1 MGDNP
6 NPNPSLTIPRDII
19 EPIIQSHVA
28 AAITEALGLKKQLL
42 SEIATRIINECVDS
56 NGKPSSYSY
65 DKGRRWIDWAT
76 QDAFRKAMQSAIEE
90 QVELHKET
98 LKKALVAE
106 LKKVNSPLVKAMVEG
121 MVTGALTTNLCYN
134 LTISEKKD

>member
-1 MGDNP
+1 MAES
-6 NPNPSLTIPRDII
+6 PNPSLTIPKDLID
-19 EPIIQSHVA
+19 PIIQSHVA

-42 SEIATRIINECVDS
+42 AEIAHRIINECVDS
-56 NGKPSSYSY
+56 NGKPSTYSY

-76 QDAFRKAMQSAIEE
+76 QDAFRKALQAAIEE

-98 LKKALVAE
+98 LKKALAAE

-121 MVTGALTTNLCYN
+121 MVKGALTHNLRYH
-134 LTISEKKD
+134 LTITENKD